1 MLFYGLS
8 PFGQVILY
16 VILLVK
22 PLRAGYTVCYFTA
35 LTPSGRLYCMLFYRL
50 SPFGQVI
57 LYVILQV
64 KPLRAGYTVCYLQV
78 KPLRAGYT
86 VCYFT
91 G

>member
-1 MLFYGLS
+1 M
-8 PFGQVILY
+8 
-16 VILLVK
+16 
-22 PLRAGYTVCYFTA
+22 
-35 LTPSGRLYCMLFYRL
+35 L

-64 KPLRAGYTVCYLQV
+64 KPLRAGYTVCYFTVSPFGQVILYVILQV

>member
-1 MLFYGLS
+1 MLFYGLN

-16 VILLVK
+16 
-22 PLRAGYTVCYFTA
+22 
-35 LTPSGRLYCMLFYRL
+35 
-50 SPFGQVI
+50 
-57 LYVILQV
+57 V